1 MTVLKIMAKIV
12 LLPVAA
18 ALALIQW
25 TAIFLNSVSEVILGT
40 LSFIFVLTGA
50 ARRH

>member
-1 MTVLKIMAKIV
+1 MIVLKVIAKV
-12 LLPVAA
+12 ALLPVAV